1 MSSTMRKDMAFSY
14 GVIEQVSPLIRRV
27 VCKNPSPF
35 TLYGTGT
42 YIIGHGSVAVVDPG
56 PAKDEH
62 IDAILSGLGEERVSH
77 IVVTHTHLDHSP
89 GCRLLQPRVD
99 AKTHG
104 FGPHPR
110 SGPDARGV
118 EEGVDHAFCPDVRM
132 HHGDLIEGN
141 GWSLECVHTPGH
153 TTNHM
158 CYQLRE
164 ERALLSGDHVMGW
177 STSVIVPPD
186 GDMGAYM
193 KSLELLLAR
202 DDRVYWPTH
211 GPPIAEP
218 HKHVRAFVA
227 HRKMREAAILAQLGE
242 GERTAAGMLDV
253 LYPGLQRS
261 LQRAAALSTLA
272 TLIDLERR
280 GVVRSDAGPTIDAEF
295 YLTSCYSGSLPT
307 AEGSRR

>member
-14 GVIEQVSPLIRRV
+14 GIIEQLSPLIRRV

-56 PAKDEH
+56 PAEEQH
-62 IDAILSGLGEERVSH
+62 IDAILSGLGEEWVSH

-104 FGPHPR
+104 FGPHPLR
-110 SGPDARGV
+110 GPDARGV
-118 EEGVDHAFCPDVRM
+118 EEGVDHTFCPDVRM
-132 HHGDLIEGN
+132 RHGDLIEGD

-153 TTNHM
+153 TSNHM

-177 STSVIVPPD
+177 STTVVSPPD
-186 GDMGAYM
+186 GDMGAYI
-193 KSLELLLAR
+193 KSLEKLLAR
-202 DDRVYWPTH
+202 DDGTLLPTH
-211 GPPIAEP
+211 GSAIEDPKTYMTALL
-218 HKHVRAFVA
+218 A
-227 HRKMREAAILAQLGE
+227 HRMKRVEQVAEQV
-242 GERTAAGMLDV
+242 AAGRQTIGEIVDAIYIDLDPRLHGGAARSV
-253 LYPGLQRS
+253 LSHLIH
-261 LQRAAALSTLA
+261 
-272 TLIDLERR
+272 LIDTGRIACDGDPTEES
-280 GVVRSDAGPTIDAEF
+280 VYSIAG
-295 YLTSCYSGSLPT
+295 
-307 AEGSRR
+307 

>member
-1 MSSTMRKDMAFSY
+1 MSSTMCKDMAFSY

-56 PAKDEH
+56 PAEDEH

-118 EEGVDHAFCPDVRM
+118 EEGVDHGGCEFGC
-132 HHGDLIEGN
+132 
-141 GWSLECVHTPGH
+141 
-153 TTNHM
+153 
-158 CYQLRE
+158 
-164 ERALLSGDHVMGW
+164 
-177 STSVIVPPD
+177 
-186 GDMGAYM
+186 
-193 KSLELLLAR
+193 
-202 DDRVYWPTH
+202 
-211 GPPIAEP
+211 
-218 HKHVRAFVA
+218 
-227 HRKMREAAILAQLGE
+227 AQ
-242 GERTAAGMLDV
+242 R
-253 LYPGLQRS
+253 
-261 LQRAAALSTLA
+261 LQRASESAHWTPQSGGEIGICHRDVTARA
-272 TLIDLERR
+272 R
-280 GVVRSDAGPTIDAEF
+280 GHQVV
-295 YLTSCYSGSLPT
+295 
-307 AEGSRR
+307 